1 RKRERLKDIREE
13 HSVYRELY
21 EDLRELIKKQSIEHG
36 KLRTKIYR
44 LERAFEEIHHCVYRR
59 HCPLLRG
66 LPFASQDRAD
76 GATDTDGAD
85 RTRGDPVA

>member
-1 RKRERLKDIREE
+1 MKEIWMYLLPSGFIASLLTYWVNRKRERLKDIREE

-44 LERAFEEIHHCVYRR
+44 LER
-59 HCPLLRG
+59 
-66 LPFASQDRAD
+66 
-76 GATDTDGAD
+76 
-85 RTRGDPVA
+85 